1 MEVPRAPLERVMRN
15 AGAERIAEGAAE
27 RLREAVQELAD
38 EICED
43 AITIAEKDGRG
54 TIMIEDVKH
63 ASEA

>member
-1 MEVPRAPLERVMRN
+1 MEIPRAPLERVMRN
-15 AGAERIAEGAAE
+15 AGAERLTEDAVE

-38 EICED
+38 EIGED